1 MEDTMRLTIKLD
13 QHTDPDVFAVL
24 WLDLETRQ
32 WSREMHSG
40 VDIPSW
46 GLVRTAP
53 GATLICDPDS
63 TDALCAMSGL
73 DLDDRT
79 RLVESQSGHV
89 VWYGNSSLSVSLDHC
104 HVQCIEPESIEA
116 ENQGFAE
123 YKART

>member
-1 MEDTMRLTIKLD
+1 MEDTMRITIKLD
-13 QHTDPDVFAVL
+13 QPTDSDAFAVL
-24 WLDLETRQ
+24 WLDLETRH

-46 GLVRTAP
+46 GLVRTES

-79 RLVESQSGHV
+79 RLVEGQSGHL
-89 VWYGNSSLSVSLDHC
+89 VWLGNSSLSVRLDHW

-116 ENQGFAE
+116 ENEVFDE
-123 YKART
+123 